1 MSLRNG
7 PLRASDE
14 SDACILFGLAPDGV
28 YQAAEV
34 TLSAGVLLPH
44 RFTLTTHLPR
54 QTVRRS
60 ILCCTFPSLTV
71 GRRYRPSCPAEP
83 GLSSNRD
90 RQSLPRV
97 SDRLAL
103 FSSAPE

>member
-34 TLSAGVLLPH
+34 TPSAGALLPH
-44 RFTLTTHLPR
+44 RFTLTFFTK
-54 QTVRRS
+54 
-60 ILCCTFPSLTV
+60 
-71 GRRYRPSCPAEP
+71 G
-83 GLSSNRD
+83 G
-90 RQSLPRV
+90 
-97 SDRLAL
+97 L
-103 FSSAPE
+103 FSVALAIGLLRLVVNQHPAP